1 MLSAWRVNILTLH
14 VAKKKKEYLTNFQ
27 PIHFCSINQSRYVKF
42 LYIPQNFEPVPY
54 PKNNYG
60 KFFTGDSFII
70 LNVSLIKWY
79 MYINP

>member
-1 MLSAWRVNILTLH
+1 M
-14 VAKKKKEYLTNFQ
+14 
-27 PIHFCSINQSRYVKF
+27 
-42 LYIPQNFEPVPY
+42 PQNFEPVPY

-79 MYINP
+79 ILL